1 MKRLYT
7 TSLAVLIA
15 SGCWVAAAEVPFVRG
30 DANVDGQVDI
40 SDGVKILNV
49 LFLGDAPEG
58 CDDAMDSNDDGKTD
72 ISDGVWILNF
82 LFLGGPKPPQPYP
95 DCGPDPTGDD
105 LRCAAYAFCTDC
117 IDEAE
122 LDALLAAAAGE
133 TPCIPAGEI
142 TGTFGTLTITVCP
155 VERANPCG
163 AGGAPGCPIQ
173 LTRVDGSLDIP
184 ARILRIR
191 IEGAVR
197 DLPLIVASSF
207 PPGET
212 ICTNQIQFQG
222 DVILP
227 FEAAPNLDGSVTV
240 LDLGVPAIENET
252 VSLESSGGLLC
263 ELLESQQDQLA
274 AELVRQLE
282 ATAAD
287 LVEDLKPELVGQV
300 LCAP

>member
-1 MKRLYT
+1 MKFPCMS
-7 TSLAVLIA
+7 SLTVVLT
-15 SGCWVAAAEVPFVRG
+15 SGCWAAAADALFVRA

-40 SDGVKILNV
+40 SDGVKVLNV

-82 LFLGGPKPPQPYP
+82 LFLGGPKSPQPYP
-95 DCGPDPTGDD
+95 DCGPDPTLDD
-105 LRCAAYAFCTDC
+105 LGCAAYPFCADC
-117 IDEAE
+117 LDEAE
-122 LDALLAAAAGE
+122 LDAILAEQAGG
-133 TPCIPAGEI
+133 TQCIPAGEI

-155 VERANPCG
+155 VDSAGPCG
-163 AGGAPGCPIQ
+163 ADGARGCP
-173 LTRVDGSLDIP
+173 LEFTKVDGSLDIP

-197 DLPLIVASSF
+197 DLPLTVVSSF

-212 ICTNQIQFQG
+212 TCTNQIQFRG
-222 DVILP
+222 DVVLP
-227 FEAAPNLDGSVTV
+227 FEAAANPDGTFTV

-274 AELVRQLE
+274 AELVAQLE
-282 ATAAD
+282 ATAAE